1 MNVHISYKI
10 RKTPD
15 LEQEIQLHLQ
25 KLQKRLQVFRP
36 ELINVKGTIEQS
48 SGHEGA
54 DISLNLRLPSGQMI
68 AQRSA
73 DTPTAAVK
81 CGFDDLMLQLQKHK
95 DLLRS
100 SHRWPRWRRGTI
112 RNPISSVPFEE
123 TIAAVAPA
131 TVTMDDIRS
140 YINANLKRL
149 DSFVERE
156 LLFRESSGE
165 LLPNLVT
172 KEEVIDEAISRALG
186 DSADRPSRLGIEPWL
201 YRLAIR
207 SMMDMGVTDYE
218 YESDVHLEDSAWKP
232 NVRASDEYALQYH
245 QPDESLTGENV
256 IADRRISTPEE
267 IAYSDEMI
275 TLVQVALRSAHPTD
289 REAFVLYAIEGFSIE
304 EIAGI
309 TDRTVPEVHTS
320 IVDARERLRNS
331 PPIPNRFKDKLLQ
344 RTGAA

>member
-15 LEQEIQLHLQ
+15 LEREIQHHLQ

-36 ELINVKGTIEQS
+36 ELIHVKGTIEQS

-54 DISLNLRLPSGQMI
+54 NISLNLRLPSGQMI
-68 AQRSA
+68 AQRTA

-81 CGFDDLMLQLQKHK
+81 CGFDDLMSQLQKHK
-95 DLLRS
+95 DVLRS
-100 SHRWPRWRRGTI
+100 SHRWPRWRRGMT
-112 RNPISSVPFEE
+112 RNFVTEVPFED
-123 TIAAVAPA
+123 TIAAVHPMA
-131 TVTMDDIRS
+131 VTPDDIRS

-149 DSFVERE
+149 ESFIERE
-156 LLFRESSGE
+156 ILFRESSGD
-165 LLPNLVT
+165 LPINFLT
-172 KEEVIDEAISRALG
+172 KEEVMDEAITRALG
-186 DSADRPSRLGIEPWL
+186 DNVDKPDRMAIEPWL

-207 SMMDMGVTDYE
+207 SLVDLSISDFA

-245 QPDESLTGENV
+245 QPDESLTGENI
-256 IADRRISTPEE
+256 IADRRISTPED

-275 TLVQVALRSAHPTD
+275 TLVQVALGSARQAD
-289 REAFVLYAIEGFSIE
+289 REAFVLYAIEGFSVE

-320 IVDARERLRNS
+320 IVNARERLRNS

>member
-15 LEQEIQLHLQ
+15 LEQEIQHHLQ

-36 ELINVKGTIEQS
+36 ELIHVKGTIEQS

-54 DISLNLRLPSGQMI
+54 NISLNLRLPSGQMI
-68 AQRSA
+68 AQRTA

-100 SHRWPRWRRGTI
+100 SHRWPRWRRGIT
-112 RNPISSVPFEE
+112 RNFVSEVPFED
-123 TIAAVAPA
+123 TIAVVQSPAV
-131 TVTMDDIRS
+131 TIDDIRS

-149 DSFVERE
+149 ESFIERE
-156 LLFRESSGE
+156 ILFRESSGD
-165 LLPNLVT
+165 LPTNFLT
-172 KEEVIDEAISRALG
+172 KEEVMDEAITRALT
-186 DSADRPSRLGIEPWL
+186 DSIDKPDRMAIEPWL

-207 SMMDMGVTDYE
+207 SIVDLSISDFD
-218 YESDVHLEDSAWKP
+218 YESDIHLEDSAWKP

-245 QPDESLTGENV
+245 QPDESLTGENI
-256 IADRRISTPEE
+256 IADRRVPTPED

-275 TLVQVALRSAHPTD
+275 TLVQVALRGARPID
-289 REAFVLYAIEGFSIE
+289 REAFVLYAIEGFSVE

-309 TDRTVPEVHTS
+309 TDRTIPEVHTS
-320 IVDARERLRNS
+320 IVNARERLRNS

>member
-15 LEQEIQLHLQ
+15 LEQEIQHHLQ

-36 ELINVKGTIEQS
+36 ELIHVKGTIEQS
-48 SGHEGA
+48 AGHEGA
-54 DISLNLRLPSGQMI
+54 DISLNLRLPSGQMM

-73 DTPTAAVK
+73 NTPTAAVK
-81 CGFDDLMLQLQKHK
+81 CGFDDLMLQVQKHK

-100 SHRWPRWRRGTI
+100 SHRWPRWRRGVT
-112 RNPISSVPFEE
+112 RNFVTEVPFED
-123 TIAAVAPA
+123 TIAAVHPVL
-131 TVTMDDIRS
+131 VTSDDICS

-149 DSFVERE
+149 ESFIERE
-156 LLFRESSGE
+156 ILFRESSGE
-165 LLPNLVT
+165 LPPNFLT
-172 KEEVIDEAISRALG
+172 KEEVMDEAITRALG
-186 DSADRPSRLGIEPWL
+186 DGSEKPDRLAIEPWL

-207 SMMDMGVTDYE
+207 AILDLSISDFE
-218 YESDVHLEDSAWKP
+218 YESDIHLEDSAWKP
-232 NVRASDEYALQYH
+232 NVRASDEYALQYY
-245 QPDESLTGENV
+245 QPDESLIGESIV
-256 IADRRISTPEE
+256 ADRRVSTPEE

-275 TLVQVALRSAHPTD
+275 TLVQVALRSARPVD
-289 REAFVLYAIEGFSIE
+289 REAFVLYAVEGFSVE

-309 TDRTVPEVHTS
+309 TDRTVPDVHTS
-320 IVDARERLRNS
+320 IVNARERLRNS

>member
-15 LEQEIQLHLQ
+15 LEQEIQHHLQ

-36 ELINVKGTIEQS
+36 ELIHVKGTIEQS
-48 SGHEGA
+48 SARETA
-54 DISLNLRLPSGQMI
+54 NISLNLRLPSGQMI

-100 SHRWPRWRRGTI
+100 SHRWPRWRRGIT
-112 RNPISSVPFEE
+112 RNYISSVPFEE
-123 TIAAVAPA
+123 TIASVAPP

-149 DSFVERE
+149 DSFIDRE
-156 LLFRESSGE
+156 LSYRESSGE
-165 LLPNLVT
+165 LPPNLLT
-172 KEEVIDEAISRALG
+172 KEEVIDEAISRALS
-186 DSADRPSRLGIEPWL
+186 DNVDKPSRLGIEPWL

-207 SMMDMGVTDYE
+207 SMMDMSVSDYE
-218 YESDVHLEDSAWKP
+218 YEADVHLEDSAWKP

-245 QPDESLTGENV
+245 QPDESLTGENI
-256 IADRRISTPEE
+256 IADRRVSTPED

-275 TLVQVALRSAHPTD
+275 TLVRVALRSAHPMD

-304 EIAGI
+304 EISGI
-309 TDRTVPEVHTS
+309 TDRPIPEVHTS

-331 PPIPNRFKDKLLQ
+331 PPIPNLFKDKLLQ